1 MLREIFKQVSYR
13 DSPYKDIYYL
23 TDTEIRFSIYNQDK
37 FITISLRVENDRY
50 IVYGFETTK
59 NNTIIRH
66 KSEQIDSIDFFWIW
80 YNNFYN
86 NLL

>member
-23 TDTEIRFSIYNQDK
+23 TDTEIRFSIYNENTI
-37 FITISLRVENDRY
+37 ITISLRIENDRY

-59 NNTIIRH
+59 NKTITRH
-66 KSEQIDSIDFFWIW
+66 KNEQIDSIENFWIW

>member
-66 KSEQIDSIDFFWIW
+66 KSEQIDSIDF
-80 YNNFYN
+80 
-86 NLL
+86 LHLE